1 MNVGDVVKQNS
12 FSGKGRLGIVLKIK
26 GSSLNQDQFIFL
38 TGSTVTV
45 MWDNGKI
52 ENFSEKMLEVIIE
65 SD

>member
-12 FSGKGRLGIVLKIK
+12 FSGKGCLGIVLNIK

-38 TGSTVTV
+38 TGSIATV